1 MGFTEFSYFAS
12 KSGAPFPDP
21 DTPEGKDI
29 KHMLET
35 AAAQP
40 GAGRIYW
47 GHAVEK
53 PHRQWLFL
61 DWDSVEEHLAYRT
74 TPGHDVVAKS
84 MSSYLDWTDGYIK
97 HIVTKPWPPT
107 ILAEAPVTEVLTLF
121 FPAELEEPA
130 KEDLSKQL
138 EVFKVKAL
146 DTSSDSKGI
155 AYGWSKEN
163 DVPITGEDGKAG
175 NLLVAFIGW
184 PSVEAH
190 LKFRETEAFRDN
202 IGLLREMKGIVK
214 LGIFHVACRSLSSTK
229 KK

>member
-1 MGFTEFSYFAS
+1 MGFTEFSHFAS

-40 GAGRIYW
+40 GAGRIYPR
-47 GHAVEK
+47 GREAA
-53 PHRQWLFL
+53 PA
-61 DWDSVEEHLAYRT
+61 EHLAYRT

-130 KEDLSKQL
+130 KEELSKQL

-146 DTSSDSKGI
+146 DTSSDFKGI

-163 DVPITGEDGKAG
+163 DVPITSEDGKAG